1 MKKIFKF
8 IGVFILVLALT
19 GCITKKER
27 ELTPLEVFKKAIQE
41 KNDSGKV
48 MVGVNLGFSS
58 SGVKVDLPLTLNI
71 MFNSIDEN
79 NLIAKINIEDNIY
92 FGPQELYLNMKNNT
106 NTVYMQSSIVDSM
119 LDIENE
125 ENYWIKQE
133 ETEENEYSKNI
144 EEAEKLT
151 KTLVDEVLK
160 ETDIVLVNKE
170 NDIAEYQLNI
180 TKDLLSRIL
189 NAVGEN
195 TGDIKFDGN
204 IAIKIFI
211 DTKNNH
217 ITKMSANIGE
227 IIKYLNLENDKTE
240 MLNIDG
246 IDKLDITI
254 EFDYTK
260 VKVEIPS
267 EVTSRAITVEEYA
280 MKLVP
285 STIG

>member
-8 IGVFILVLALT
+8 IGVFILVLVLT

-119 LDIENE
+119 LGIENE

-260 VKVEIPS
+260 VNVEIPS
-267 EVTSRAITVEEYA
+267 EVTSRAITAEEYA

>member
-19 GCITKKER
+19 GCIIKKER

-119 LDIENE
+119 LGIENE

-267 EVTSRAITVEEYA
+267 EVTSRAITAEEYA

>member
-8 IGVFILVLALT
+8 IGFFVLVLTLT

-41 KNDSGKV
+41 KNDSGTIK
-48 MVGVNLGFSS
+48 VGVNLGFSS
-58 SGVKVDLPLTLNI
+58 SGSKVDLPLTLNI
-71 MFNSIDEN
+71 VFNSIDEN
-79 NLIAKINIEDNIY
+79 NLIAKINIDDNIY

-119 LDIENE
+119 LGIENE

-133 ETEENEYSKNI
+133 ETEDDKHSKNI
-144 EEAEKLT
+144 EEEKLT
-151 KTLVDEVLK
+151 KILTEEVLK
-160 ETDIVLVNKE
+160 ETDIILINKKT
-170 NDIAEYQLNI
+170 DIAEYQLNI

-195 TGDIKFDGN
+195 TDNIKFDGE

-217 ITKMSANIGE
+217 ITKVSANIGE
-227 IIKYLNLENDKTE
+227 IIKYLNLENDKEE
-240 MLNIDG
+240 MFNIDE

-260 VKVEIPS
+260 KNVEIPS
-267 EVTSRAITVEEYA
+267 EVTSRAITAEEYA

>member
-1 MKKIFKF
+1 MKKIFKL

-119 LDIENE
+119 LGIENE

-189 NAVGEN
+189 NAVEEN

-260 VKVEIPS
+260 VNVEIPS

>member
-1 MKKIFKF
+1 MKKIFKL

-119 LDIENE
+119 LGIENE

-267 EVTSRAITVEEYA
+267 EVTSRAITAEEYA

>member
-119 LDIENE
+119 LGIENE

-189 NAVGEN
+189 NAVEEN

-267 EVTSRAITVEEYA
+267 EVTSRAITAEEYA

>member
-8 IGVFILVLALT
+8 IGVFTLVLALT

-106 NTVYMQSSIVDSM
+106 NTVYMQSSIIDSM
-119 LDIENE
+119 LGIENK

-160 ETDIVLVNKE
+160 EADIVLVNKE

-189 NAVGEN
+189 NAIGEN
-195 TGDIKFDGN
+195 TSDIKFDGN

-227 IIKYLNLENDKTE
+227 IIKYLNLENDNTE

-260 VKVEIPS
+260 VNVEIPS
-267 EVTSRAITVEEYA
+267 EVTSRAITAEEYA

>member
-8 IGVFILVLALT
+8 IGVFVLVLALT

-119 LDIENE
+119 LGIENE

-160 ETDIVLVNKE
+160 EADIVLVNKE

-195 TGDIKFDGN
+195 TSDIKFDGN

-227 IIKYLNLENDKTE
+227 IIKYLNLENDNTE

-260 VKVEIPS
+260 VNVEIPS
-267 EVTSRAITVEEYA
+267 EVTSRAITAEEYA
-280 MKLVP
+280 KKLVP

>member
-1 MKKIFKF
+1 MKKIFKL

-79 NLIAKINIEDNIY
+79 NLIVKINIEDNIY

-119 LDIENE
+119 LGIENE

-260 VKVEIPS
+260 VNVEIPS
-267 EVTSRAITVEEYA
+267 EVTSRAITAEEYA

>member
-119 LDIENE
+119 LGIENE

-260 VKVEIPS
+260 VNLEIPS
-267 EVTSRAITVEEYA
+267 EVTSRAITAEEYA

>member
-119 LDIENE
+119 LGIENE

-160 ETDIVLVNKE
+160 EADIVLVNKE
-170 NDIAEYQLNI
+170 NNIAEYQLNI

-195 TGDIKFDGN
+195 TSDIKFDGN

-260 VKVEIPS
+260 VNVEIPS
-267 EVTSRAITVEEYA
+267 EVTSRAITAEEYA

>member
-8 IGVFILVLALT
+8 IGVFVLVLALT

-41 KNDSGKV
+41 KNDSGKI

-71 MFNSIDEN
+71 MFNSIDEK

-106 NTVYMQSSIVDSM
+106 NTVYMQSSIIDSM
-119 LDIENE
+119 LGIENE

-133 ETEENEYSKNI
+133 ETEDNEYSKNI

-151 KTLVDEVLK
+151 ETLVDEVLK

-170 NDIAEYQLNI
+170 NDTAEYQLNI

-195 TGDIKFDGN
+195 TDDIKFDGN

-260 VKVEIPS
+260 VNVEIPS
-267 EVTSRAITVEEYA
+267 EVTSRAITAEEYA

>member
-19 GCITKKER
+19 GCMTKKER

-119 LDIENE
+119 LGIENE

-260 VKVEIPS
+260 VNVEIPS
-267 EVTSRAITVEEYA
+267 EVTSRAITAEEYA

>member
-8 IGVFILVLALT
+8 IGFFVLVLTLT

-41 KNDSGKV
+41 KNDSGTIK
-48 MVGVNLGFSS
+48 VGVNLGFSS
-58 SGVKVDLPLTLNI
+58 SGSKVDLPLTLNI
-71 MFNSIDEN
+71 VFNSIDEN
-79 NLIAKINIEDNIY
+79 NLIAKINIDDNIY

-119 LDIENE
+119 LGIENE

-133 ETEENEYSKNI
+133 ETEDDKHSKNI
-144 EEAEKLT
+144 EEEKLT
-151 KTLVDEVLK
+151 KTLTEEVLK
-160 ETDIVLVNKE
+160 ETDIILINKKT
-170 NDIAEYQLNI
+170 DIAEYQLNI

-195 TGDIKFDGN
+195 TDNIKFDGD

-217 ITKMSANIGE
+217 ITKVSANIGE
-227 IIKYLNLENDKTE
+227 IIKYLNLENDKEE
-240 MLNIDG
+240 MFNIDG

-260 VKVEIPS
+260 KNVEIPS
-267 EVTSRAITVEEYA
+267 EVTSRAITAEEYA

>member
-1 MKKIFKF
+1 MKKIFKL
-8 IGVFILVLALT
+8 IGVFILVLALA

-119 LDIENE
+119 LGIENE

-160 ETDIVLVNKE
+160 ETDIALVNKE

-260 VKVEIPS
+260 VNVEIPS
-267 EVTSRAITVEEYA
+267 EVTSRAITAEEYA

>member
-8 IGVFILVLALT
+8 IGVFVLVLALT

-119 LDIENE
+119 LGIENE

-133 ETEENEYSKNI
+133 ETEDNEYSKNI

-195 TGDIKFDGN
+195 TSDIKFDGN

-227 IIKYLNLENDKTE
+227 IIKYLNLENDNTE

-260 VKVEIPS
+260 VNVEIPS
-267 EVTSRAITVEEYA
+267 EVTSRAITAEEYA

>member
-79 NLIAKINIEDNIY
+79 NLIVKINIEDNIY

-119 LDIENE
+119 LGIENE

-195 TGDIKFDGN
+195 TSDIKFDGN

-217 ITKMSANIGE
+217 ITKMSANIEE

-260 VKVEIPS
+260 VNVEIPS
-267 EVTSRAITVEEYA
+267 EVTSRAITAEEYA

>member
-1 MKKIFKF
+1 MKKIFKL

-119 LDIENE
+119 LGIENE
-125 ENYWIKQE
+125 ENYWVKQE

-144 EEAEKLT
+144 EEAEKIT

-189 NAVGEN
+189 NVVGEN

-267 EVTSRAITVEEYA
+267 EVTSRAITAEEYA

>member
-1 MKKIFKF
+1 MKKIFKL

-119 LDIENE
+119 LGIENE

-160 ETDIVLVNKE
+160 EADIVLVNKE

-227 IIKYLNLENDKTE
+227 IIKYLNLENDNTE

-260 VKVEIPS
+260 VNVEIPS
-267 EVTSRAITVEEYA
+267 EVTSRAITAEEYA

>member
-8 IGVFILVLALT
+8 IGVFVLVLALT

-119 LDIENE
+119 LGIENE

-133 ETEENEYSKNI
+133 ETEDNEYSKNI

-189 NAVGEN
+189 NVVGEN

-267 EVTSRAITVEEYA
+267 EVTSRAITAEEYA

>member
-1 MKKIFKF
+1 MKKIFKL

-119 LDIENE
+119 LGIENE
-125 ENYWIKQE
+125 ENYWVKQE

-144 EEAEKLT
+144 EEAEKIT

-160 ETDIVLVNKE
+160 EADIVLVNKE

-189 NAVGEN
+189 NVVGEN

-267 EVTSRAITVEEYA
+267 EVTSRAITAEEYA

>member
-8 IGVFILVLALT
+8 IGVFILVLVLT

-119 LDIENE
+119 LGIENE

>member
-1 MKKIFKF
+1 MKKIFKL

-119 LDIENE
+119 LGIENE
-125 ENYWIKQE
+125 ENYWVKQE

-144 EEAEKLT
+144 EEEEKIT

>member
-8 IGVFILVLALT
+8 IGVFILVLVLT

-119 LDIENE
+119 LGIENE

-189 NAVGEN
+189 NVVGEN

-267 EVTSRAITVEEYA
+267 EVTSRAITAEEYA

>member
-119 LDIENE
+119 LGIENE

-267 EVTSRAITVEEYA
+267 EVTSRAITAEEYA

>member
-119 LDIENE
+119 LGIENE

-144 EEAEKLT
+144 EEAEKIT

-170 NDIAEYQLNI
+170 TDIAEYQLNI

-260 VKVEIPS
+260 VNVEIPS
-267 EVTSRAITVEEYA
+267 EVTSRAITAEEYA

>member
-8 IGVFILVLALT
+8 IGFFVLVLTLT

-41 KNDSGKV
+41 KNDSGTIK
-48 MVGVNLGFSS
+48 VGVNLGFSS
-58 SGVKVDLPLTLNI
+58 SGSKVDLPLTLNI
-71 MFNSIDEN
+71 VFNSIDEN
-79 NLIAKINIEDNIY
+79 NLIAKINIDDNIY

-119 LDIENE
+119 LGIENE

-133 ETEENEYSKNI
+133 ETEDDKHSKNI
-144 EEAEKLT
+144 EEEKFTKILT
-151 KTLVDEVLK
+151 EEVLK
-160 ETDIVLVNKE
+160 ETDIILINKKT
-170 NDIAEYQLNI
+170 DIAEYQLNI

-195 TGDIKFDGN
+195 TDNIKFDGE

-217 ITKMSANIGE
+217 ITKVSANIGE
-227 IIKYLNLENDKTE
+227 IIKYLNLENDKEE
-240 MLNIDG
+240 MFNIDE

-260 VKVEIPS
+260 KNVEIPS
-267 EVTSRAITVEEYA
+267 EVTSRAITAEEYA

>member
-1 MKKIFKF
+1 MKKIFKL

-119 LDIENE
+119 LGIENE

-170 NDIAEYQLNI
+170 NNIAEYQLNI
-180 TKDLLSRIL
+180 TKDLLSCIL

-195 TGDIKFDGN
+195 TSDIKFDGN

-211 DTKNNH
+211 DIKNNH

-260 VKVEIPS
+260 VNVEIPS
-267 EVTSRAITVEEYA
+267 EVTSRAITAEEYA

>member
-160 ETDIVLVNKE
+160 EADIVLVNKE

-260 VKVEIPS
+260 VNVEIPS
-267 EVTSRAITVEEYA
+267 EVTSRAITAEEYA

>member
-119 LDIENE
+119 LGIENE

-133 ETEENEYSKNI
+133 ETEDNEYSKNI

-160 ETDIVLVNKE
+160 EADIVLVNKE

-195 TGDIKFDGN
+195 TSDIKFDGN

-227 IIKYLNLENDKTE
+227 IIKYLNLENDNTE

-260 VKVEIPS
+260 VNVEIPS
-267 EVTSRAITVEEYA
+267 EVTSRAITAEEYA

>member
-79 NLIAKINIEDNIY
+79 NLITKINIEDNIY

-119 LDIENE
+119 LGIENE

-133 ETEENEYSKNI
+133 ETKENEYSKNI

-189 NAVGEN
+189 NAVEEN

-267 EVTSRAITVEEYA
+267 EVTSRAITAEEYA

>member
-119 LDIENE
+119 LGIENE

-133 ETEENEYSKNI
+133 ETEDNEYRKNI

-160 ETDIVLVNKE
+160 EADIVLVNKE

-267 EVTSRAITVEEYA
+267 EVTSRAITAEEYA

>member
-27 ELTPLEVFKKAIQE
+27 ELTPLEVFKKAIKE

-119 LDIENE
+119 LGIENE

-144 EEAEKLT
+144 EEAEKIT

-160 ETDIVLVNKE
+160 EADIVLVNKE

-195 TGDIKFDGN
+195 TSDIKFDGN

-227 IIKYLNLENDKTE
+227 IIKYLNLENDNTE

-260 VKVEIPS
+260 VNVEIPS
-267 EVTSRAITVEEYA
+267 EVTSRAITAEEYA

>member
-8 IGVFILVLALT
+8 IGFFVLVLTLT

-41 KNDSGKV
+41 KNDSGTIK
-48 MVGVNLGFSS
+48 VGVNLGFSS
-58 SGVKVDLPLTLNI
+58 SGDKVDLPLTLNI
-71 MFNSIDEN
+71 VFNSIDEN
-79 NLIAKINIEDNIY
+79 NLIAKINIDDNIY

-119 LDIENE
+119 LGIENE

-133 ETEENEYSKNI
+133 ETEDDKHSKNI
-144 EEAEKLT
+144 EEEKFTKILT
-151 KTLVDEVLK
+151 EEVLK
-160 ETDIVLVNKE
+160 ETDIILINKKT
-170 NDIAEYQLNI
+170 DIAEYQLNI

-195 TGDIKFDGN
+195 TDNIKFDGE

-217 ITKMSANIGE
+217 ITKVSANIGE
-227 IIKYLNLENDKTE
+227 IIKYLNLENDKEE
-240 MLNIDG
+240 MFNIDE

-260 VKVEIPS
+260 KNVEIPS
-267 EVTSRAITVEEYA
+267 EVTSRAITAEEYA

>member
-79 NLIAKINIEDNIY
+79 NLIVKINIEDNIY

-119 LDIENE
+119 LGIENE

-260 VKVEIPS
+260 VNVEIPS
-267 EVTSRAITVEEYA
+267 EVTSRAITAEEYA

>member
-106 NTVYMQSSIVDSM
+106 NTVYMQSSIIDSM
-119 LDIENE
+119 LGIENE

-133 ETEENEYSKNI
+133 ETEDNEYSKNI

-160 ETDIVLVNKE
+160 EADIVLVNKE

-195 TGDIKFDGN
+195 TSDIKFDGN

-260 VKVEIPS
+260 VNVEIPS
-267 EVTSRAITVEEYA
+267 EVTSRAITAEEYA

>member
-119 LDIENE
+119 LGIENE

-227 IIKYLNLENDKTE
+227 IIKYLNLENEKTE

-267 EVTSRAITVEEYA
+267 EVTSRAITAEEYA

>member
-8 IGVFILVLALT
+8 IGVFILVLVLT

-119 LDIENE
+119 LGIENE

-144 EEAEKLT
+144 EEAEQIT

-160 ETDIVLVNKE
+160 EADIVLVNKE

-267 EVTSRAITVEEYA
+267 EVTSRAITAEEYA

>member
-8 IGVFILVLALT
+8 IGFFVLVLTLT

-41 KNDSGKV
+41 KNDSGIIK
-48 MVGVNLGFSS
+48 VGVNLGFSS
-58 SGVKVDLPLTLNI
+58 SGAKVDLPLTLNI
-71 MFNSIDEN
+71 VFNSIDEN
-79 NLIAKINIEDNIY
+79 NLIAKINIDDNIY

-119 LDIENE
+119 LGVENE

-133 ETEENEYSKNI
+133 ETEDDKHSKNI
-144 EEAEKLT
+144 EEEKLT
-151 KTLVDEVLK
+151 KTLTEEVLK
-160 ETDIVLVNKE
+160 ETDIILINKKT
-170 NDIAEYQLNI
+170 DIAEYQLNI

-195 TGDIKFDGN
+195 TDNIKFDGE

-217 ITKMSANIGE
+217 ITKVSANIGE
-227 IIKYLNLENDKTE
+227 IIKYLNLENDKEE
-240 MLNIDG
+240 MFNIDG

-260 VKVEIPS
+260 KNVEIPS
-267 EVTSRAITVEEYA
+267 EVTSRAITAEEYA